1 MTAKQ
6 PISLIM
12 SKGNKA
18 HLSKEK
24 ILEREQQEVKA
35 PSDNIK
41 VPSYLK
47 DKKLK
52 AEFKKISKEL
62 INLNLMSNLDCDA
75 LARFLIAQGEYVR
88 ITEELKNVQLMIENE
103 DTGEMEVNNSYERLV
118 IVHDKFF
125 KQARSAAMD
134 LGLTISSRCKL
145 IMPKAENKEEDN
157 SDPFDTLFKIK

>member
-1 MTAKQ
+1 MPARK
-6 PISLIM
+6 PLAVIM
-12 SKGNKA
+12 GNGNTS
-18 HLSKEK
+18 HLTKEE
-24 ILEREQQEVKA
+24 ILQREQQEIKA

-41 VPSYLK
+41 IPKYLT

-52 AEFKKISKEL
+52 TEFKRLSKEL
-62 INLNLMSNLDCDA
+62 VNINLMSNLDCDA

-157 SDPFDTLFKIK
+157 SDPFDTLVKIK